1 MKANATSTINPD
13 AFTLASGARLRESL
27 IRALLFVRRQTAM
40 GVWLIFSILLAP
52 LLLISLI
59 LSPMFQVKKLRH
71 AARRLAVEGTVN

>member
-1 MKANATSTINPD
+1 MKANATSTINPVTL
-13 AFTLASGARLRESL
+13 TLASGARLTDSL
-27 IRALLFVRRQTAM
+27 IRALLFVRRQAVL

-71 AARRLAVEGTVN
+71 TARRLAVEGAVN